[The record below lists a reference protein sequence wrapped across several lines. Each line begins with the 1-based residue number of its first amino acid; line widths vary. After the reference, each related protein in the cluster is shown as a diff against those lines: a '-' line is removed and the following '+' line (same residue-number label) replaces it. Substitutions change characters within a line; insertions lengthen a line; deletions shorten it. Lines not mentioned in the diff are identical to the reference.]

1 MVMLTIILQF
11 QFYDRSTKDNKNTF
25 VSARQNFIASAI
37 MAQTSKNP
45 TLTARSTFPL
55 SLFANNWPFAPFK
68 SSSNVWQLYQ
78 NLWPASSWT
87 NFDWL
92 GVWPPLL
99 DNIWQLLATTR
110 VFFFICARKSRV
122 AGERWKVPGQ
132 TAGRP
137 SPGDVCPPRPAPPPT
152 PPRTC
157 AIDEWHC
164 HSSWS
169 ALTGFACEVEASF
182 LGDISEAK

>member
-68 SSSNVWQLYQ
+68 SSSNV
-78 NLWPASSWT
+78 
-87 NFDWL
+87 
-92 GVWPPLL
+92 
-99 DNIWQLLATTR
+99 
-110 VFFFICARKSRV
+110 
-122 AGERWKVPGQ
+122 
-132 TAGRP
+132 
-137 SPGDVCPPRPAPPPT
+137 
-152 PPRTC
+152 
-157 AIDEWHC
+157 
-164 HSSWS
+164 
-169 ALTGFACEVEASF
+169 
-182 LGDISEAK
+182 